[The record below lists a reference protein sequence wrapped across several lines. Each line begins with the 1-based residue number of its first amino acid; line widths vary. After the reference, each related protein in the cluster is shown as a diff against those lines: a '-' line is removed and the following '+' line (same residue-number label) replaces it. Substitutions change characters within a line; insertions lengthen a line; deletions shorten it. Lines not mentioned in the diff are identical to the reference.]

1 MTDMGDESSEMGI
14 GRFGRMENRWRRRY
28 LQQKCVISNPKW
40 VIGRFGRMET
50 DEEEEEE
57 DNATEMCNKQSEM
70 GIGRFGKK
78 SRNLD

>member
-1 MTDMGDESSEMGI
+1 
-14 GRFGRMENRWRRRY
+14 
-28 LQQKCVISNPKW
+28 LQQKCVISNLKW